1 MSLLRIHL
9 LWCLF
14 VGVSSLCIAQSFASD
29 INPNAIDVQIDVK
42 SLSLEGFSS
51 IENYPLSILALRA
64 QLDEE
69 RAKFGETLTV
79 DELHQIADAM
89 TVYVRRQGFVFHT
102 VYLPPQ
108 QVVDGDVRM
117 TLQEG
122 VLSDVHVI
130 NNSKTPSHR
139 LERVFAPLVG
149 KLLYAPDVEK
159 KVAAIKAQSG
169 IQLFAFYSRGSKPGQ
184 ARLNLRVEPAKR
196 HFTSLKLDNFGSV
209 TSGEFRAI
217 AQWRAVNLTHR
228 FDTIS
233 LALLGA
239 VDGTSN
245 IYGSLYYS
253 LPTARLNWIWD
264 VSASNNQFELGD
276 RFANLGLEGDAS
288 VIKLGLRYQRRHDPL
303 RRESWRLG
311 IHSKSNKLDSE
322 AERIEQEK
330 SESFTLEWAKA
341 AQWPKVSVASQS
353 SATVTSGNMATSSSE
368 AEHLTKFDLNTQWL
382 KGFGKG
388 RGRNVVSA
396 LLSLQEAGDPLPSV
410 EAFSLTGP
418 YGVRGFA
425 PGLFSADKATLVGL
439 EWSFPGLLRSK
450 TDRWHI
456 EPYVFWDNA
465 SGQKMAIDES
475 PASDG
480 EFSGMGGGFRFR
492 LGNHVSGQLY
502 GANAI
507 DGDIDGNEV
516 YGEQIWRFE
525 LRLH

>member
-9 LWCLF
+9 LGYLF
-14 VGVSSLCIAQSFASD
+14 VGAVSLCIANSFASD
-29 INPNAIDVQIDVK
+29 INPNAADVLIEVK

-51 IENYPLSILALRA
+51 IEDYPLNILTVRS
-64 QLDEE
+64 QLDQE
-69 RAKFGETLTV
+69 RAKFGSLLTV

-108 QVVDGDVRM
+108 EVVDGDVRM

-130 NNSKTPSHR
+130 NNSQTPSHR

-149 KLLYAPDVEK
+149 KLLYAPDVER

-184 ARLNLRVEPAKR
+184 ARLNLRVEPTKR
-196 HFTSLKLDNFGSV
+196 HFTSLKLDNFGAV
-209 TSGEFRAI
+209 ASGEFRAI

-228 FDTIS
+228 FDTLS
-233 LALLGA
+233 LAVLGA

-245 IYGSLYYS
+245 VYGSLYYS
-253 LPTARLNWIWD
+253 LPTAGLNWIWD
-264 VSASNNQFELGD
+264 ISASNNQFELGD
-276 RFANLGLEGDAS
+276 RFENLGLEGDVS
-288 VIKLGLRYQRRHDPL
+288 VVKLGLRYQRRHDSL

-311 IHSKSNKLDSE
+311 FHNKSNRLDNE
-322 AERIEQEK
+322 VERIEQEK

-341 AQWPKVSVASQS
+341 AQWPKQGVASQS
-353 SATVTSGNMATSSSE
+353 SVVVTSGNMAVSSSG
-368 AEHLTKFDLNTQWL
+368 AEHLTKFEFNTQWL
-382 KGFGKG
+382 KGFGEG
-388 RGRNVVSA
+388 RGRSV
-396 LLSLQEAGDPLPSV
+396 LSGLFSFQEAGDSLPSV

-418 YGVRGFA
+418 YGVRGFV

-439 EWSFPGLLRSK
+439 EWSFPGLVRSK
-450 TDRWHI
+450 VDRWHI
-456 EPYVFWDNA
+456 EPYVFWDTA
-465 SGQKMAIDES
+465 SGEKVAFGNN
-475 PASDG
+475 PASKG

-492 LGNHVSGQLY
+492 VGNHMSGQLY
-502 GANAI
+502 GAHAI
-507 DGDIDGNEV
+507 NGDIDGKEV

-525 LRLH
+525 LRLQ